1 MKKYKIGSNE
11 LFCMMVLFELG
22 SALLFGLGADAKQ
35 DAWIAV
41 LLGMIAGMIVFLVYA
56 SLYKFSDNKSLIALL
71 RAAFGRYIGWI
82 IGWLYVS
89 YFIYFASRVL
99 RDFVDLL
106 RLAAYDKTTFFTL
119 AIGMVLCVMYASYKG
134 IEVFAR
140 FSLITFFLVIVSLAV
155 IIILQFSSGIV
166 QFQNLQPVLEEG
178 MMPVLKAAFPALVAV
193 PYGELIVFLM
203 IFPYVQQSSKIRK
216 NGINAILLGGGI
228 LLLFTILNLSILGA
242 DVFSRSSFPL
252 LTSVGLINIANFI
265 QRIESIVIFLMVLL
279 GLVKIFFFTYGA
291 ILGTSELFQIRKNAL
306 IYPISFLILLS
317 SAIIA
322 NSFSEHIKEG
332 FVLTPI
338 YFHLPMA
345 IFIPIILLIVAW
357 IKNKKTTV
365 PVK

>member
-1 MKKYKIGSNE
+1 MKNYTIDSKQ

-41 LLGMIAGMIVFLVYA
+41 LLGMLAGIIVFLVYT
-56 SLYKFSDNKSLIALL
+56 SLYKFSNNKSLITLL

-82 IGWLYVS
+82 IGWIYVI

-106 RLAAYDKTTFFTL
+106 RLAAYDRTTFLTL

-140 FSLITFFLVIVSLAV
+140 FTLITFFLVLVSLAG
-155 IIILQFSSGIV
+155 IIILQFSSGNV
-166 QFQNLQPVLEEG
+166 QFQNLQPVLEDG
-178 MMPVLKAAFPALVAV
+178 MMPVLKAAFPALVV
-193 PYGELIVFLM
+193 IPYGELIVFLM
-203 IFPYVQQSSKIRK
+203 LFPYVQQSSKIRK
-216 NGINAILLGGGI
+216 IGVNSIILGGGI

-242 DVFSRSSFPL
+242 DVYSRSSFPL
-252 LTSVGLINIANFI
+252 LTSVGLINIANFV
-265 QRIESIVIFLMVLL
+265 QRIESILIFLMVLL
-279 GLVKIFFFTYGA
+279 GFVKIFLFAYGA

-306 IYPISFLILLS
+306 IYPITFLILLS
-317 SAIIA
+317 SVIISS
-322 NSFSEHIKEG
+322 SFSEHIKEG
-332 FVLTPI
+332 FTLAPT

-345 IFIPIILLIVAW
+345 IFIPVILLIVVW
-357 IKNKKTTV
+357 IKNKKTPP